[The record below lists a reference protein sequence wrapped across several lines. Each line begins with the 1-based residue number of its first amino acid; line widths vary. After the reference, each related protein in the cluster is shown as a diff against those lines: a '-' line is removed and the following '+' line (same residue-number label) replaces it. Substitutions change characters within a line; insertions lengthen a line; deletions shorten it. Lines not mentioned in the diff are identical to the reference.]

1 MQIKQLK
8 IKSFRGIKDLTL
20 EFNSEQPNL
29 LIGVNGSGKSSILD
43 CLAILLSH
51 FTEPIRD
58 PDSSGYFFGEED
70 INNENKDGI
79 ASAEIIAN
87 IGDWAKPS
95 AKSDREIKWSLT
107 KNREGN
113 NNDLAAISDV
123 VGNTKNKII
132 EDANFPLPI
141 IIHYTVNR
149 VVRDIP
155 LRVRKKNLFETKDAY
170 YKSLARGEISFRD
183 FFEWFRNQEDL
194 ENEER
199 SNLIAKYLK
208 EILIEILTKSLKEQN
223 LYNELSPD
231 FSNEDSTELKI
242 NIPNFLSQFYNLHEN
257 DFKSDPNFHNNYQ
270 LEAVRKAIGSIL
282 DGFSNLR
289 VQRKPLKMI
298 VEKQGKKLYINQ
310 LSDGEKC
317 LLAMVGDLA
326 RRLALA
332 NPGLEDP
339 LQGSGVVLIDEIELH
354 LHPQWQRNIILR
366 LQETFPNCQFIITTH
381 SPQVISGV
389 KYVTL
394 LDVTPEGITAEQIP
408 SYGKDSNR
416 ILETIMGTSSRPQ
429 KIMEDLQQLF
439 ELIDRG
445 NLDDARQLRDRIA
458 EEMEDQDPEFT
469 KADWLIE
476 RKEILKQ

>member
-8 IKSFRGIKDLTL
+8 IKSFRGIKDLAL

-51 FTEPIRD
+51 FTEPIRN
-58 PDSSGYFFGEED
+58 PDSSGDFFGEED

-107 KNREGN
+107 KTREGN

-123 VGNTKNKII
+123 VDNTKNKII
-132 EDANFPLPI
+132 EDADFALPI
-141 IIHYTVNR
+141 ITHYTVNR

-170 YKSLARGEISFRD
+170 YKSLARGGISFGD
-183 FFEWFRNQEDL
+183 FFEWFRNQEDI

-199 SNLIAKYLK
+199 SNLFLK
-208 EILIEILTKSLKEQN
+208 SLNELVAVMVEKFLKEQN
-223 LYNELSPD
+223 LHHKLSQHS
-231 FSNEDSTELKI
+231 SNEGSTEFESDII
-242 NIPNFLSQFYNLHEN
+242 NILKQSDNPNENFQSTPKLFY
-257 DFKSDPNFHNNYQ
+257 NYQ

-289 VQRKPLKMI
+289 VQRRPLKMI

-326 RRLALA
+326 RRLAIA
-332 NPGLEDP
+332 NPGLENP

-416 ILETIMGTSSRPQ
+416 VLETIMGTSSRPQ